1 MIRWRGAG
9 NIDFTAICGVPYALL
24 DQQLLKCRELFGG
37 GLIADGLPG
46 IHRSD
51 LADHRFDPRIMCRNV
66 DDVAPT
72 KARAPYAKSIAV
84 HFRLQRKP
92 RQSTPVIFHLIARED
107 ALTRLA
113 AARAKEA
120 IVK

>member
-9 NIDFTAICGVPYALL
+9 NIDFTAICGAPYALF

-37 GLIADGLPG
+37 GLVAHGLPG

-51 LADHRFDPRIMCRNV
+51 LAHHRFDPRIMCRNM
-66 DDVAPT
+66 DDVAAT
-72 KARAPYAKSIAV
+72 EARAPYAKSIAV
-84 HFRLQRKP
+84 LLRLQREP
-92 RQSTPVIFHLIARED
+92 RQRAPVIFHLIAREN

-113 AARAKEA
+113 AACAEKA